1 MWIYIVEVINM
12 RYGYARVSHKDQKLD
27 RQIELLKP
35 YVERERD
42 IITDK
47 VSGKNFER
55 DGYKLLTGTDSS
67 APLLREGDELIICS
81 LDRLGRNSDELQR
94 EWHRLTK
101 TMGVT
106 IRVLDMPFLSTTEG
120 GPEQRLVCDI
130 VLQLLCYFAQK
141 EREENHKR
149 QSQGYA
155 AMPVNAEGKRI
166 SAKTGQPCGRPKI
179 EYPSNWGAVY
189 QRWKAG
195 EITAVQAMR
204 EANIKRSSF
213 YNLVKKYEKG
223 K

>member
-1 MWIYIVEVINM
+1 MWIYRLEVISM

-27 RQIELLKP
+27 RQIELLRP

-42 IITDK
+42 IVTDSA
-47 VSGKNFER
+47 SGKNFER
-55 DGYKLLTGTDSS
+55 DGYKLLIGTPNSS
-67 APLLREGDELIICS
+67 PLLREGDELIICS
-81 LDRLGRNSDELQR
+81 LDRLGRNAEELQK

-106 IRVLDMPFLSTTEG
+106 IRVLDMPFLSNTEG

-149 QSQGYA
+149 QAQGYA
-155 AMPVNAEGKRI
+155 AMPLNAEGKRI
-166 SAKTGQPCGRPKI
+166 STKTGRPCGRPKI
-179 EYPSNWGAVY
+179 GYPSNWGAVY

-204 EANIKRSSF
+204 ELDLKHSTY
-213 YNLVKKYEKG
+213 YNLVKKYEKR

>member
-1 MWIYIVEVINM
+1 M

-42 IITDK
+42 IITDTM
-47 VSGKNFER
+47 SGKDFER
-55 DGYKLLTGTDSS
+55 DGYKLLVGTESS
-67 APLLREGDELIICS
+67 APLLREGDELVICS
-81 LDRLGRNSDELQR
+81 VDRLGRNAAELQQ
-94 EWHRLTK
+94 EWRRLTQ

-106 IRVLDMPFLSTTEG
+106 IRVLDMPFLSTNEG
-120 GPEQRLVCDI
+120 GPEQKLVSDI
-130 VLQLLCYFAQK
+130 VLQLLCYFSEK
-141 EREENHKR
+141 ERAENHKR
-149 QSQGYA
+149 QAQGYS
-155 AMPVNAEGKRI
+155 AMPLNAEGKRI
-166 SAKTGQPCGRPKI
+166 STKTGRPCGRPKI

-204 EANIKRSSF
+204 ELDLKRSSY
-213 YNLVKKYEKG
+213 YNLVKKYEKR